1 MKVCIFGGGAIGGY
15 IAGAMARLPDVE
27 VSVVARGEQLAAI
40 QKNGLRLITPAGDWT
55 VPVTASD
62 DPAKLGPQDYVFI
75 TVKEN
80 QLDGVVNTIAP
91 LFHDDTAI
99 LPPTTGIPYWY
110 FHGHPQ
116 YPNLRLERMD
126 RDGSKWQVLNPQ
138 RVIGCVYLTAA
149 TVREPG
155 VVDMEGGRGFA
166 IGEPSGVKTERILR
180 LSQAME
186 RAGIPAPVV
195 DEDIRGWIWMKVIS
209 SLCWNTVSVL
219 TCATIGEISASP
231 AADIIRRMLAEADAV
246 AAKFG
251 VVMPRSGAERVGTV
265 ESNRR
270 VPHHRA
276 SMLVDLERGRPLE
289 LDVIAD
295 SIESMRDIAGVATPV
310 IDMVLAMTKLR
321 AQTANKSPVQR

>member
-40 QKNGLRLITPAGDWT
+40 HSNGLRLITPTGDYT
-55 VPVTASD
+55 VPVKASS
-62 DPAKLGPQDYVFI
+62 DPADLGPQDYVFI

-80 QLDGVVNTIAP
+80 QLDAVVKTIAP
-91 LFHDDTAI
+91 LLHDDTAI

-110 FHGHPQ
+110 FYGDPQ
-116 YPNLRLERMD
+116 RPDLRLPRMD
-126 RDGSKWQVLNPQ
+126 PDGSKWDVLSPE

-149 TVREPG
+149 TVRSPG
-155 VVDMEGGRGFA
+155 VVEMEGGRGFA
-166 IGEPSGVKTERILR
+166 IGEPSGIKTERILR

-186 RAGIPAPVV
+186 RAGITAPVV
-195 DEDIRGWIWMKVIS
+195 DENIRGWIWMKVIS

-231 AADIIRRMLAEADAV
+231 AADIIRRMLAEADSV
-246 AAKFG
+246 AATFG
-251 VVMPRSGAERVGTV
+251 VVMPREGAQRVGTV
-265 ESNRR
+265 ESNRG
-270 VPHHRA
+270 VPHHKA

-295 SIESMRDIAGVATPV
+295 SIESMRDIAGVDTPA
-310 IDMVLAMTKLR
+310 IDMMLAMTKLR
-321 AQTANKSPVQR
+321 AQTAKKTRPSH